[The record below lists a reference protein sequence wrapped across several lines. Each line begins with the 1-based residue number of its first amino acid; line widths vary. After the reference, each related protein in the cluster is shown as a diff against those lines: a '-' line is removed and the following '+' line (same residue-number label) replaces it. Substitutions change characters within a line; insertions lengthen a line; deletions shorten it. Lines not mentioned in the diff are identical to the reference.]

1 LLPGSEHAIPP
12 EHRRVI
18 QRMEFGPKH
27 LVNSEY
33 FRDRICPS
41 GDPGFVFLGSRTL
54 LPECRIEEVGLAAA
68 FQPVLAN
75 CVIGVGLFQGLGF
88 ILQSSAL
95 ELAKKTGLGILAD
108 AQLLALTPAFACLS
122 RPLRPGSGTK
132 REYRAGVSTQG
143 EVLSY
148 RVLVASRNSAR

>member
-27 LVNSEY
+27 HLVKSEY

-75 CVIGVGLFQGLGF
+75 CVIGVGLFQGLGL

-95 ELAKKTGLGILAD
+95 ELAKKTGLG
-108 AQLLALTPAFACLS
+108 LS
-122 RPLRPGSGTK
+122 RMRNCWRLLRRSRVCRVHLGRDPERNANT
-132 REYRAGVSTQG
+132 
-143 EVLSY
+143 VLEFLLKVRY
-148 RVLVASRNSAR
+148 LVTASS